1 MIAIVL
7 AVLSGLVWGVG
18 DFAGGK
24 ASQRADAV
32 LVVVLSKAASLPLL
46 ALYLLFM
53 PAAVQPR
60 TLVWGAAAGVLGVLG
75 MFAFYRAL
83 AGGAMAIVAPVSAV
97 TAALLPVA
105 FGLASGER
113 PGALALTGA
122 ACAIAAIGL
131 VSAAGGGP
139 AGRVTGRLVGLA
151 LLSGAAF
158 GLFFTCLSRAGD
170 EAGGQAGLWPIAGA
184 QVASLALGVPLAVR
198 RWRAG
203 RTGPAGVAGPTG
215 IAGVAGVADPSGVA
229 GAVRP
234 TGAALRWLVLAGAL
248 DMSANALY
256 LLAVGRGDL
265 SIIAPVA
272 SLYPISTVLLAMLID
287 RERMRPV
294 QLAGLGLAATA
305 LILVAS

>member
-1 MIAIVL
+1 MIGIML
-7 AVLSGLVWGVG
+7 AALSGLVWGVG

-24 ASQRADAV
+24 ASQRADAL

-46 ALYLLFM
+46 ALYLLVM

-60 TLVWGAAAGVLGVLG
+60 TLAWGAAAGLLGVLG
-75 MFAFYRAL
+75 MFVFYRAL

-97 TAALLPVA
+97 TTALLPVA

-131 VSAAGGGP
+131 VSAAGGP
-139 AGRVTGRLVGLA
+139 TGRVTGRLVGLA

-184 QVASLALGVPLAVR
+184 QLAALALGAPLVVR
-198 RWRAG
+198 RLRAG
-203 RTGPAGVAGPTG
+203 APRPAGAP
-215 IAGVAGVADPSGVA
+215 
-229 GAVRP
+229 
-234 TGAALRWLVLAGAL
+234 LRWLVLAGTL

-265 SIIAPVA
+265 SIIGPVA
-272 SLYPISTVLLAMLID
+272 SLYPVSTVLLAMLVD
-287 RERMRPV
+287 RERMRPL

-305 LILVAS
+305 LVLVAS